1 MRVRII
7 RVRNKYAPLDFLPPQ
22 HCEIPL
28 FQNRPDFPPL
38 SIAKSLCSNTDLISR
53 LPNIAKS
60 LCSKTDL
67 ISRLPNIAKSMCS
80 KTDLKEAAQPFLAD
94 TTLAFFV
101 IDVAAILVAR
111 EGAGNRT
118 KARFGA
124 VFAWPNC
131 SQLHSLSLSP
141 LNLAGRGSRFW

>member
-1 MRVRII
+1 MKIGKIVIGAS
-7 RVRNKYAPLDFLPPQ
+7 NKSGRRCKRSDEISLIFLMYLQ

-28 FQNRPDFPPL
+28 FQNRPDFPPP
-38 SIAKSLCSNTDLISR
+38 S
-53 LPNIAKS
+53 IAKS

-80 KTDLKEAAQPFLAD
+80 KTDLKEAAQPFLAN

-124 VFAWPNC
+124 VFAWPTC